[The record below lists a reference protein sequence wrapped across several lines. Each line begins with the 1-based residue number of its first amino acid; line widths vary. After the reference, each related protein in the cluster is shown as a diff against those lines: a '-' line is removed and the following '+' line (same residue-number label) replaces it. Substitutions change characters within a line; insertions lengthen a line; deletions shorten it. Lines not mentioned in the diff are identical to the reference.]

1 MLQWAAVGSTG
12 ARGIRHRSA
21 KGLGD
26 IHKVRSFGIYQVK
39 GAHWIFE
46 ITDWL
51 FHEENGK
58 GTFLSEDADVFVI
71 ISNRRIFFFPETEN
85 LNFGD

>member
-1 MLQWAAVGSTG
+1 MLQWAVVGSSG

-26 IHKVRSFGIYQVK
+26 IHKVRLFGIYQVK

-46 ITDWL
+46 ITGWL
-51 FHEENGK
+51 FHEENGS
-58 GTFLSEDADVFVI
+58 GFAFWFVNI
-71 ISNRRIFFFPETEN
+71 LDFDRNQ
-85 LNFGD
+85 